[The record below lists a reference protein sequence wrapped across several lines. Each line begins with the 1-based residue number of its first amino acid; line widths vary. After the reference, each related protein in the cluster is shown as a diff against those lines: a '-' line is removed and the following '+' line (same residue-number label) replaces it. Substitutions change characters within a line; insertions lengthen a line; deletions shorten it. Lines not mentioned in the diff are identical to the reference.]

1 LKGRE
6 EELMKSLGIV
16 RKVDELGR
24 VVIPV
29 EMRRVL
35 GINIKDPLEIFVKD
49 GELMLRKFELENK
62 CLITGEVTPE
72 NKQYAEGLILS
83 PSGARLL
90 FDQLKEDWDI

>member
-1 LKGRE
+1 
-6 EELMKSLGIV
+6 MKSLGIV

-35 GINIKDPLEIFVKD
+35 GINIKDPLEIFAKD

-90 FDQLKEDWDI
+90 FDQLKEGWDI

>member
-1 LKGRE
+1 
-6 EELMKSLGIV
+6 MKNLGIV

-49 GELMLRKFELENK
+49 GEITLKRFEQDNR
-62 CLITGEVTPE
+62 CLVTGEVTPQ
-72 NKQYAEGLILS
+72 NKRYAEGLILS
-83 PSGARLL
+83 PVGAKLL
-90 FDQLKEDWDI
+90 FNQIREDWDI